1 MGIEASS
8 QFATGHRSEAENML
22 FHTYTYRRYQKRK
35 KTRRA
40 FLISLVLHTIAIG
53 IMSIGYIQWYR
64 PMEPSEPLVSDAIAV
79 TELRRFHVSSTRK
92 RSMPT
97 RRSMPTQTQR
107 SPAANQNAAQ
117 LTHSAPP
124 PLSNASIPVVKT
136 AARMPM
142 AETSLREEIPE
153 TPTWKTIAAGHTKT
167 PTITPKP
174 KTTQGQQTEVNEIE
188 SRSSPAQPI
197 DRDARMGE
205 ALEGI
210 AESVA
215 DSETETAVDLVFLLD
230 ISGSMIDN
238 IRAVG
243 RQLSRMVAVFE
254 EKGIDFT
261 LGIVIFRYLERDTII
276 HPQTRDS
283 ERFKRLLTTHV
294 VAAAGDERAHNA
306 IIKTIRRVDF
316 REGANRRFVLVTD
329 EPSKGDYT
337 LSEVL
342 TQCFKN
348 KITMDVIG
356 INHTTHRALTTKTGG
371 IWFPIPI
378 QE

>member
-1 MGIEASS
+1 
-8 QFATGHRSEAENML
+8 ML
-22 FHTYTYRRYQKRK
+22 FDVYTDRRRHKRK

-40 FLISLVLHTIAIG
+40 FLMSLVLHTIAIG
-53 IMSIGYIQWYR
+53 VMSIGYIRWYR
-64 PMEPSEPLVSDAIAV
+64 PMLPSEPLVSEAIAV
-79 TELRRFHVSSTRK
+79 TELRRFHVSSTHK
-92 RSMPT
+92 RSRAV
-97 RRSMPTQTQR
+97 RRSTPVYAKR
-107 SPAANQNAAQ
+107 SPAANQNAAK

-124 PLSNASIPVVKT
+124 TLSNAAIPVLKT
-136 AARMPM
+136 DARLPM
-142 AETSLREEIPE
+142 AETSLREHTPE
-153 TPTWKTIAAGHTKT
+153 TPAWKTIASARVQA
-167 PTITPKP
+167 PTIAPKL
-174 KTTQGQQTEVNEIE
+174 KTAEAETEMNATEGHK
-188 SRSSPAQPI
+188 SPAGPI

-210 AESVA
+210 AESIA
-215 DSETETAVDLVFLLD
+215 DGKTEAAVDLVFLLD

-243 RQLSRMVAVFE
+243 RQLSRMVTVFE

-329 EPSKGDYT
+329 EASKGSYT

-348 KITMDVIG
+348 NITIDVIG
-356 INHTTHRALTTKTGG
+356 IDDMTHRALTTKTGG